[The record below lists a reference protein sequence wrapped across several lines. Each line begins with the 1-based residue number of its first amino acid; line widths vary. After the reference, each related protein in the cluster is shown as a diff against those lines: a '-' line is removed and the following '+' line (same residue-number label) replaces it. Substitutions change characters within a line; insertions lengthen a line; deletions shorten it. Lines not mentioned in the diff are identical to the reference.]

1 MGVLSALLVGPCMT
15 APLAGALLYIGQTGD
30 VLTGA
35 LVLLSMGLGMGL
47 PLLLVGT
54 LGARLLP
61 RPGRWMNRVKVLF
74 GFLLLATAIVFMARL
89 LPATLALGLWGAW
102 LLAIAVSLLA
112 LAKNVDVGVWR
123 SMSRYLAVIF
133 RRIGDP

>member
-15 APLAGALLYIGQTGD
+15 APLAGALLYIGNTGD

-35 LVLLSMGLGMGL
+35 LVLFAMGLGMGM

-61 RPGRWMNRVKVLF
+61 RPGDWMNRVKAVF
-74 GFLLLATAIVFMARL
+74 GFILLGTAIVFCGTRIAGSTDAGSVGRL
-89 LPATLALGLWGAW
+89 VAGPCTQFAGLG
-102 LLAIAVSLLA
+102 
-112 LAKNVDVGVWR
+112 
-123 SMSRYLAVIF
+123 
-133 RRIGDP
+133 